1 VKETRQSSRKA
12 LVVSMIVGIAGLL
25 LLATYMRQF
34 QREARGGELVRLLAT
49 RKDVAARQPLDE
61 RSLLVRTLPETYV
74 EERHVLASDLSRVLG
89 VRAANDLKANQ
100 WLLWTDLASAERDPT
115 SLSSRVPKGMRA
127 IAVRQSARR
136 AFGGLLL
143 PGDRVD
149 VLLTK
154 AQQERKSRVV
164 TVLLLQNVLVLAV
177 GNSTR
182 AIYESDPPADASS
195 VILLVTVEQAS
206 LIAQAKRGGELSLI
220 LRNEDD
226 LEINEGL
233 AETNDS
239 DILELE
245 ERERRQ
251 RRALIERV
259 D

>member
-1 VKETRQSSRKA
+1 MREGHQSNRKA
-12 LVVSMIVGIAGLL
+12 LLVSIVASILGLL
-25 LLATYMRQF
+25 LLVAYMRRF
-34 QREARGGELVRLLAT
+34 QREARGGEPVQLLVM
-49 RKDVAARQPLDE
+49 RKDIARRQPLDE
-61 RSLLVRTLPETYV
+61 SGLAVRTLPETYV

-89 VRAANDLKANQ
+89 VRAAHDLKANQ
-100 WLLWTDLASAERDPT
+100 SLLWTDLATAERDSS

-127 IAVRQSARR
+127 IAIQQGVRR
-136 AFGGLLL
+136 ALGGLLL

-154 AQQERKSRVV
+154 VKEDRESRAV
-164 TVLLLQNVLVLAV
+164 TVPLLQNVLVLAV

-182 AIYESDPPADASS
+182 AIYEPASPADVSS
-195 VILLVTVEQAS
+195 VVLLVTVEQAS

-233 AETNDS
+233 AETDDS
-239 DILELE
+239 DVLELE

-259 D
+259 N